1 MPARSIRLA
10 DTVEEVAPRL
20 ASLREELDIPIEFS
34 AEALAEAGRA
44 AERPPSGG
52 IDAEEV
58 ELVTIDPPSSLDL
71 DQALHLSR
79 DGDGYLVH
87 YAIADPAS
95 FIEPGGPLDQAVHE
109 RGVTCYGP
117 DGRIGLHPD
126 VLAENAASLL
136 PDQVRP
142 ACLWRIRLDAD
153 GEIVTTEVV
162 RARVRSRAK
171 LSYEQVQAALDGAA
185 DPAVPDWMSLLR
197 DVGTLRQQ
205 READRGGASL
215 RIPEQEI
222 VEVDGRYE
230 LQHRATL
237 DVEEWNAQIS
247 LTTGIAAAAL
257 MRRKRVGVLRTL
269 PAADPRDVRRLRHAA
284 HGLGIDWPHEEPYG
298 RLLRRLDASIP
309 SHAAFLDEATTL
321 FRGAGYLTFDGE
333 LPPSSPHGAIG
344 AEYAHVTAPLRRLV
358 DRYGLEICLAATSG
372 DDVPA
377 WVREGLADLPAT
389 MASTTQRAAGY
400 ERECV
405 NLLESLLLRPRIGER
420 FEGVIVDVAEP
431 RNDKDGEDGGPMRGT
446 VVVAEPA
453 VRATVRG
460 QDLPLG
466 EATGVTLAESDPDT
480 RTVAFTYP

>member
-1 MPARSIRLA
+1 MPSRSFALDA
-10 DTVEEVAPRL
+10 TTVAQVGPRL
-20 ASLREELDIPIEFS
+20 ARLREELEIPQTFP
-34 AEALAEAGRA
+34 ADALAEAESA
-44 AERPPSGG
+44 AQRPPSGG
-52 IDAEEV
+52 IDATDV
-58 ELVTIDPPSSLDL
+58 ELVTIDPPDSLDL
-71 DQALHLSR
+71 DQALHLQR
-79 DGDGYLVH
+79 DGDGYLIQ

-95 FIEPGGPLDQAVHE
+95 FIAPGGPLDQAVHE

-126 VLAENAASLL
+126 AIAEGAASLL

-142 ACLWRIRLDAD
+142 ACLWRIGLDAE
-153 GEIVTTEVV
+153 GGIVSTEVV

-171 LSYEQVQAALDGAA
+171 LSYEQVQAALDGAP
-185 DPAVPDWMSLLR
+185 DDAVPGWLTLLR

-205 READRGGASL
+205 CEVARGGASL
-215 RIPEQEI
+215 RIPQQEI

-237 DVEEWNAQIS
+237 DVEDWNAQIS

-269 PAADPRDVRRLRHAA
+269 PTADPRDVARLRRAA
-284 HGLGIDWPHEEPYG
+284 HGLGIVWPREEPYG
-298 RLLRRLDASIP
+298 QLLRRLDASIP
-309 SHAAFLDEATTL
+309 AHAAFLDEATTL

-372 DDVPA
+372 EDVPA
-377 WVREGLADLPAT
+377 WVRDGLAELPAT
-389 MASTTQRAAGY
+389 MARTTQRAAAY

-405 NLLESLLLRPRIGER
+405 NLLESLLLAHRVGER
-420 FEGVIVDVAEP
+420 FTGVVVDVAEP
-431 RNDKDGEDGGPMRGT
+431 GNGEENPTKGT

-460 QDLPLG
+460 EDLPLG
-466 EATGVTLAESDPDT
+466 EATDVTLAEADPDT
-480 RTVAFTYP
+480 RTVAFSHP